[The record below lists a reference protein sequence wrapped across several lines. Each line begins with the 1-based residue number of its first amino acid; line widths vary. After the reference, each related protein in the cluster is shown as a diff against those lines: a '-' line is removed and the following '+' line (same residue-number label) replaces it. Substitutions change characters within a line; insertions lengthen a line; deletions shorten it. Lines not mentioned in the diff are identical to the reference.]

1 MMNTEM
7 IANAIQAYPGFAF
20 TLGAAALWGARY
32 VLKIK
37 TENEQ
42 MKAET
47 HRGERA
53 AIMKIMD
60 MSDILDELERDVLDM
75 TQQVEADLIERQ
87 TSDLHQKDVLKRAN
101 QVMVDSITKKETF
114 HNGLL
119 DQFEELEGMLDG
131 FDRVGAVS
139 HLMGQMREAFTQL
152 MEQQDHLHH
161 DTLQLVDQL
170 QTNLTTVQTL
180 AREVGV

>member
-7 IANAIQAYPGFAF
+7 ISNAIQAYPGFAF

-42 MKAET
+42 IKAEN

-53 AIMKIMD
+53 AILKIEEMT
-60 MSDILDELERDVLDM
+60 DILDKLQQEGLELTKE
-75 TQQVEADLIERQ
+75 VEADLIERQ
-87 TSDLHQKDVLKRAN
+87 TSDLQQKEVLNRAN
-101 QVMVDSITKKETF
+101 QVMVDSIANKETL
-114 HNGLL
+114 HNNIL
-119 DQFEELEGMLDG
+119 DQFEELESMMNG
-131 FDRVGAVS
+131 FDRVSGVS
-139 HLMGQMREAFTQL
+139 HLMGEMRQAFTQL

-161 DTLQLVDQL
+161 DTLQLVSQL
-170 QTNLTTVQTL
+170 QTNLTTVQNI